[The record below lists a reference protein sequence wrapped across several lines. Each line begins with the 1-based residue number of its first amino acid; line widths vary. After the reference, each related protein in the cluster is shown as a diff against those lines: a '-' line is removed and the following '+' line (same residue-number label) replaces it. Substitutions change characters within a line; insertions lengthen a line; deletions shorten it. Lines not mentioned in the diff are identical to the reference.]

1 MTPFHLA
8 GLRPRVLDALIEG
21 AVGLRGV
28 CRKARHCA
36 SECVRVCVRCL
47 ARVRSEEMA
56 ALC

>member
-28 CRKARHCA
+28 CRKPVTVPQSVCA
-36 SECVRVCVRCL
+36 CVCAV
-47 ARVRSEEMA
+47 
-56 ALC
+56 